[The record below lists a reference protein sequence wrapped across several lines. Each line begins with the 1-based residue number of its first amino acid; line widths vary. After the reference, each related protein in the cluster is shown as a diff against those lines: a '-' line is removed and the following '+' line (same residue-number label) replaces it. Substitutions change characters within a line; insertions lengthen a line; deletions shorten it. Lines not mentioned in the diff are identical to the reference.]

1 MITAQTKNARSSA
14 TSNLDTLLAH
24 NTLVQREV
32 KLLLTILYS
41 FNTFSC
47 KEFHEEP
54 VNDKI
59 ELLQI

>member
-1 MITAQTKNARSSA
+1 MRFT
-14 TSNLDTLLAH
+14 H
-24 NTLVQREV
+24 NTVGKEV
-32 KLLLTILYS
+32 KVLLTILYS

-59 ELLQI
+59 E